1 MTLKWWSHGKG
12 KVRKRETTTLKSQY
26 LSYMLR
32 LWQESS
38 SGSPVWRA
46 SLESPLTGERTGFAG
61 LVSLILFL
69 EEKTGGNLTH
79 TPGREDC
86 T

>member
-1 MTLKWWSHGKG
+1 MMHE
-12 KVRKRETTTLKSQY
+12 RPY

-38 SGSPVWRA
+38 DGSPVWRA

-61 LVSLILFL
+61 LSNLILFL
-69 EEKTGGNLTH
+69 EERTGGSLLP
-79 TPGREDC
+79 TPGTKDNP
-86 T
+86 